1 MPSLPKSWQPPFTLR
16 WCSLAAERKR
26 HFRFTPPYC
35 GIMIPLS
42 GRCVVHTKGVRH
54 LLQRGMV
61 YLSFPGEQERI
72 GHAEGFRF
80 FNLFFEEPDPLRHPF
95 ISVGGSREK
104 PVLFLKSTEL
114 VEQTAEELA
123 RQKDF
128 TTDVSQRLFLATIF
142 NIMHFVGVPEQE
154 KPPSSRAEALMRN
167 VELLYEQDPPAVT
180 VSSLASR
187 LKVSAQTLFLASR
200 SVFGKPTQSFLADLR
215 LQHVERL
222 LRETDF
228 KIAYIAAV
236 VGYRNEKYLMRC
248 FKRAYGV
255 TPTAYRK
262 RHWEKMSQASSTPAS
277 ERPSRT
283 MKKRRVRQP
292 VRAIA
297 SRRVS
302 SVRRRRK
309 RRGFIG
315 LEMLVALAMCVGLSL
330 LVPEPLSRGEK
341 EPLQQSGCPNS
352 LEALRAAGSSATTAS
367 TDRPSAD
374 L

>member
-1 MPSLPKSWQPPFTLR
+1 
-16 WCSLAAERKR
+16 
-26 HFRFTPPYC
+26 
-35 GIMIPLS
+35 MIPLR

-95 ISVGGSREK
+95 ISVGGSREN

-114 VEQTAEELA
+114 VVQAAEELA

-142 NIMHFVGVPEQE
+142 NIMHFVKVPEQD
-154 KPPSSRAEALMRN
+154 KPPSWQAEALMRN
-167 VELLYEQDPPAVT
+167 VELLYEQEPPAVT

-248 FKRAYGV
+248 FKRAYEV

-262 RHWEKMSQASSTPAS
+262 SHWEKIKEASSTPAS
-277 ERPSRT
+277 ERPPCK
-283 MKKRRVRQP
+283 MKERHSRQP
-292 VRAIA
+292 VQAVA
-297 SRRVS
+297 ARRVS

-309 RRGFIG
+309 HCGFIG
-315 LEMLVALAMCVGLSL
+315 LEMLGALAMCIGLSL
-330 LVPEPLSRGEK
+330 AVLKPLSRGEK
-341 EPLQQSGCPNS
+341 ESFQQTSCPNS
-352 LEALRAAGSSATTAS
+352 LDGLRAASCPARTAG
-367 TDRPSAD
+367 TD
-374 L
+374 

>member
-42 GRCVVHTKGVRH
+42 GKCVVHTKGVRH

-80 FNLFFEEPDPLRHPF
+80 FNLFFEERDPLRHPF
-95 ISVGGSREK
+95 VAVGGAKEK

-128 TTDVSQRLFLATIF
+128 STDVSQRLFLATIF
-142 NIMHFVGVPEQE
+142 NIMHFVRVPEQQG
-154 KPPSSRAEALMRN
+154 PPSSRAEALMRK
-167 VELLYEQDPPAVT
+167 VELLYEQDPPTVT
-180 VSSLASR
+180 VSFLASA
-187 LKVSAQTLFLASR
+187 LKVSQQTLFMASH

-215 LQHVERL
+215 LHHAERL

-248 FKRAYGV
+248 FKRAYCV
-255 TPTAYRK
+255 TPTAYRN
-262 RHWEKMSQASSTPAS
+262 RYLEKIQQQSPAPITEQPTRKMK
-277 ERPSRT
+277 ERRGR
-283 MKKRRVRQP
+283 KP
-292 VRAIA
+292 VRAAA
-297 SRRVS
+297 SGRVS
-302 SVRRRRK
+302 SARRSRK

-315 LEMLVALAMCVGLSL
+315 IEMLVALAICVGLF
-330 LVPEPLSRGEK
+330 LVFSEPLPRGEK
-341 EPLQQSGCPNS
+341 ESFQQTGCPNS
-352 LEALRAAGSSATTAS
+352 LDALRAASCHVRTAI
-367 TDRPSAD
+367 TGCPSG
-374 L
+374 